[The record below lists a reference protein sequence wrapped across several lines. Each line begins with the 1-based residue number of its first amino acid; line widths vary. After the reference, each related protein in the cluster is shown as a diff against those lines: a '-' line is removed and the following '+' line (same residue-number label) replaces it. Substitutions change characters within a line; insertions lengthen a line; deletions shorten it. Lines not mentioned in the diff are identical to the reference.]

1 MRNVVAIEV
10 PSEKREAGRT
20 RHFIERCS
28 GTLLQ
33 NADNKRPDLIL
44 TAWHCVENYSDLS
57 KHIQIRF
64 PHAVAPLQALFARIY
79 RSGDSI
85 TSDWALLRLVS
96 PVPDAGLLGLSLS
109 LRKEN
114 QPAYALGFAGEL
126 RQGRSSLSFDADCNW
141 SQSNLWQSCQSSKG
155 SSGGPLVQVH
165 SDEAYVVG
173 VISQGDSEEITLDWS
188 TSELPLTLRSEINF
202 RPETQSPRGSE

>member
-33 NADNKRPDLIL
+33 NAVNNRPDLIL

-64 PHAVAPLQALFARIY
+64 PHAVAPLQTLLARLY

-96 PVPDAGLLGLSLS
+96 PVNDAGLAGLSLS

-126 RQGRSSLSFDADCNW
+126 RQGRSSLSFDPNCVW
-141 SQSNLWQSCQSSKG
+141 SQSNRWRSCQSSKG

-173 VISQGDSEEITLDWS
+173 VISQGDSHEITLGWS

-202 RPETQSPRGSE
+202 RPDPHSLRGSQ